1 MSRTLEIHMI
11 QNFAPSNLNR
21 DDTGSPKDAFFGGSR
36 RARISSQCLK
46 RSIRTR
52 FASDPADL
60 IPDEHLAVRTQ
71 RVTERLSALL
81 EERGRLTDDTDAIIE
96 VALGVLKLTL
106 KDGQSQYLLFLGN
119 QELDRVAELI
129 DEHWDAL
136 SAAVPSEGKKGK
148 QTKLP
153 KELATGLDNA
163 LDGGKAIDVA
173 LFGRMLANL
182 PHRNQDAAAQ
192 VAHAISTHKVEREF
206 DFYTAV
212 DDLNT
217 AADTGAGMLGTIE
230 FNSACFYR
238 YAALDLDLL
247 AANLL
252 GDNELAIRGVGA
264 FLRASI
270 VAIPTGKQNSFAAHN
285 PPNFVG
291 VSVRSNAIP
300 RNLVNAFEKPV
311 GNSDNGLTDL
321 SVALLIKEWL
331 KLDAAYGVGDNPSSA
346 YMNLTDA
353 DAEGLNNADAKQV
366 TSVEELV
373 ASVVSAVRATVG
385 G

>member
-252 GDNELAIRGVGA
+252 GDKELAIRGVGA

>member
-1 MSRTLEIHMI
+1 
-11 QNFAPSNLNR
+11 
-21 DDTGSPKDAFFGGSR
+21 
-36 RARISSQCLK
+36 
-46 RSIRTR
+46 
-52 FASDPADL
+52 
-60 IPDEHLAVRTQ
+60 
-71 RVTERLSALL
+71 
-81 EERGRLTDDTDAIIE
+81 
-96 VALGVLKLTL
+96 
-106 KDGQSQYLLFLGN
+106 
-119 QELDRVAELI
+119 
-129 DEHWDAL
+129 
-136 SAAVPSEGKKGK
+136 
-148 QTKLP
+148 
-153 KELATGLDNA
+153 
-163 LDGGKAIDVA
+163 
-173 LFGRMLANL
+173 
-182 PHRNQDAAAQ
+182 
-192 VAHAISTHKVEREF
+192 
-206 DFYTAV
+206 
-212 DDLNT
+212 
-217 AADTGAGMLGTIE
+217 MLGTIE

-252 GDNELAIRGVGA
+252 GDKELAIRGVGA

>member
-52 FASDPADL
+52 FASDPADR

-71 RVTERLSALL
+71 RVTERLSELL
-81 EERGRLTDDTDAIIE
+81 EERGRSTDDTDAIIE
-96 VALGVLKLTL
+96 VALGGLSLTL
-106 KDGQSQYLLFLGN
+106 KDGMSQYLLFLGN

-136 SAAVPSEGKKGK
+136 SGAVPSDGKKSGK
-148 QTKLP
+148 PKLP
-153 KELATGLDNA
+153 KELTAGLDDA

-252 GDNELAIRGVGA
+252 GDDELAIRGVGA

-270 VAIPTGKQNSFAAHN
+270 VAIPTGKQSSFAAHN
-285 PPNFVG
+285 PPSFVG
-291 VSVRSNAIP
+291 VSVRSDAVP

-311 GNSDNGLTDL
+311 PNSDEGLTDR
-321 SVALLIKEWL
+321 SVALLIEEWM

-353 DAEGLNNADAKQV
+353 DSGDLNNADAKQV

>member
-119 QELDRVAELI
+119 QELDPVAELI

-136 SAAVPSEGKKGK
+136 SAPVPTEGKKGK

-206 DFYTAV
+206 AFYTAV
-212 DDLNT
+212 AALNT

-331 KLDAAYGVGDNPSSA
+331 KLDAA
-346 YMNLTDA
+346 
-353 DAEGLNNADAKQV
+353 
-366 TSVEELV
+366 
-373 ASVVSAVRATVG
+373 
-385 G
+385 